1 MKYFKSLLM
10 IGSLALLAAGCATS
24 PSRFYTLNATAHRT
38 VAPDATYGVIV
49 GPVAMPAAVDRPQF
63 VVMTAPNRVE
73 VEEFNRWAAPL
84 GDSIARVVSI
94 NLGEQLGT
102 MRVASAPMPDF
113 GPAYRV
119 AIHVERFESVLG
131 DGKQDGSAMLDAI
144 WTVRG
149 VNGENVVS
157 GHFTLSEPAKG
168 NSFEALAAAHSRL
181 LEQLSAA
188 IAVALTDVAGG
199 KK

>member
-1 MKYFKSLLM
+1 MKHLKSFLL
-10 IGSLALLAAGCATS
+10 IGCVAVLAAGCASS
-24 PSRFYTLNATAHRT
+24 PARFYTLNATAHRT
-38 VAPDATYGVIV
+38 TAPDANYGVIV
-49 GPVAMPAAVDRPQF
+49 GPVVLPAAVERPQF
-63 VVMTAPNRVE
+63 VVTTAPNRVE

-84 GDSIARVVSI
+84 GDSIARVVSL

-102 MRVASAPMPDF
+102 LRVASTPMPDF

-119 AIHVERFESVLG
+119 AIHVERFESVPG
-131 DGKQDGSAMLDAI
+131 DGKQAGSAMMDAF

-149 VNGENVVS
+149 PKGENLVS
-157 GHFTLSEPAKG
+157 GRFTLTESAPG

-181 LEQLSAA
+181 LEKLSAS
-188 IAVALTDVAGG
+188 IAVALTDVAGE